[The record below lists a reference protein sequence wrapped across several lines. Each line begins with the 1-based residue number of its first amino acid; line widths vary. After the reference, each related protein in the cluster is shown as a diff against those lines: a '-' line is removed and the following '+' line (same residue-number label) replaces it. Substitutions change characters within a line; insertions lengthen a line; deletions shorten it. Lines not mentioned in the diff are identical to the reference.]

1 VRFSLNSDE
10 GDSHADLKM
19 QKSSI
24 VVERINRLPVKD
36 QHVELVERK
45 GLGHPDYII
54 DSACE
59 WASLALSRYYLENFG
74 RILHHNLDKGLLVGG
89 QSRVWFGGGVVDEP
103 IHIIIAGR
111 ATIEV
116 STSSGAVKIPY
127 EELIRDAVKEFIR
140 ENFRFLDPDEHI
152 VIETRIRAGSADLRG
167 VVDSRDAVPRANDT
181 SYGVGYAPLS
191 PLEKLVYE
199 VERSINSR
207 SFKGRVPESGEDCK
221 VMGLRLGRRY
231 IITVA
236 DSIVAPLTPDP
247 DHYLAVKEE
256 IKEEVCRVADR
267 VLAEERYDGVEV
279 YVNAADRPEEGI
291 YYLTV
296 TGTSAESGDDG
307 NTGRGN
313 RANGLITPNRQMSLE
328 ATAGKN
334 ARAHVGKIYNVA
346 ARQIA
351 ERIYNESGKVDEVY
365 VRILSQIGRP
375 INRPLV
381 ISIQYVSLDDV
392 DERSF
397 AQEAAEIAREEIE
410 KIVELERLL
419 LDGRLTLF

>member
-1 VRFSLNSDE
+1 
-10 GDSHADLKM
+10 M
-19 QKSSI
+19 QRSRI

-59 WASLALSRYYLENFG
+59 RASLSLSKYYLENFG
-74 RILHHNLDKGLLVGG
+74 QILHHNLDKGLLVGG

-103 IHIIIAGR
+103 IHIIVAGR

-116 STSSGAVKIPY
+116 STASGVVKVPY
-127 EELIRDAVKEFIR
+127 EELIRDAVKEFIK
-140 ENFRFLDPDEHI
+140 ENFRFLDPEEHV
-152 VIETRIRAGSADLRG
+152 VIETKIRAGSADLRKI
-167 VVDSRDAVPRANDT
+167 VNSPDEVPRANDT

-191 PLEKLVYE
+191 PLEKLVYT
-199 VERSINSR
+199 VERRINSR

-221 VMGLRLGRRY
+221 VMGLRLGKNY

-236 DSIVAPLTPDP
+236 DSIIAPLTPDQ
-247 DHYLAVKEE
+247 DHYIAVKDE
-256 IKEEVCRVADR
+256 IKEEVYRVADE
-267 VLAEERYDGVEV
+267 VLADEKYDELEV
-279 YVNAADRPEEGI
+279 YVNAADKLEEGI

-334 ARAHVGKIYNVA
+334 ARSHVGKIYNVA

-351 ERIYNESGKVDEVY
+351 EKIYNESMKVDEVY

-375 INRPLV
+375 IDRPLI
-381 ISIQYVSLDDV
+381 ISIQYVSVDDI
-392 DERSF
+392 DEKSF
-397 AQEAAEIAREEIE
+397 AYEAAEIAKEEIKKIMDLE
-410 KIVELERLL
+410 KLILEQKLM
-419 LDGRLTLF
+419 LF

>member
-1 VRFSLNSDE
+1 
-10 GDSHADLKM
+10 M
-19 QKSSI
+19 QKSRI
-24 VVERINRLPVKD
+24 VVERINRLPVKN

-59 WASLALSRYYLENFG
+59 RASLSLSKYYLENFG
-74 RILHHNLDKGLLVGG
+74 QILHHNLDKGLLVGG
-89 QSRVWFGGGVVDEP
+89 RSRVWFGGGVIDEP
-103 IHIIIAGR
+103 IHVIVAGR

-116 STSSGAVKIPY
+116 STDSGAVKVPY
-127 EELIRDAVKEFIR
+127 EELIKEAVKEFIK
-140 ENFRFLDPDEHI
+140 ENFRFLDPEEHV
-152 VIETRIRAGSADLRG
+152 VIETKIRAGSTDLRKI
-167 VVDSRDAVPRANDT
+167 VNSPDEVPRANDT

-199 VERSINSR
+199 VERRINSR
-207 SFKGRVPESGEDCK
+207 SFKGKVPESGEDCK
-221 VMGLRLGRRY
+221 VMGLRLGKKY
-231 IITVA
+231 VVTVA
-236 DSIVAPLTPDP
+236 DSIIAPLTPDP
-247 DHYLAVKEE
+247 DHYVAVKEE
-256 IKEEVCRVADR
+256 IKEEVYKVADQ
-267 VLAEERYDGVEV
+267 VLADEKYDEIEV
-279 YVNAADRPEEGI
+279 YVNAADKLEEGI

-334 ARAHVGKIYNVA
+334 ARSHVGKIYNVA

-351 ERIYNESGKVDEVY
+351 EKIYNESMKVDEVY

-375 INRPLV
+375 INQPLI
-381 ISIQYVSLDDV
+381 ISIQYVSVDDI
-392 DERSF
+392 DEQSF
-397 AQEAAEIAREEIE
+397 AYEAAEIAKEEIKKIMDLE
-410 KIVELERLL
+410 KLI
-419 LDGRLTLF
+419 LDQKLMLF

>member
-1 VRFSLNSDE
+1 
-10 GDSHADLKM
+10 M
-19 QKSSI
+19 QRSRI

-59 WASLALSRYYLENFG
+59 RASLSLSKYYLENFG
-74 RILHHNLDKGLLVGG
+74 QILHHNLDKGLLVGG

-103 IHIIIAGR
+103 IHIIVAGR

-116 STSSGAVKIPY
+116 STASGVVKVPY
-127 EELIRDAVKEFIR
+127 EELIRDAVKEFIK
-140 ENFRFLDPDEHI
+140 ENFRFLDPEEHV
-152 VIETRIRAGSADLRG
+152 VIETKIRAGSADLKKI
-167 VVDSRDAVPRANDT
+167 VNSPDEVPRANDT

-191 PLEKLVYE
+191 PLEKLVYT
-199 VERSINSR
+199 VERRINSR

-221 VMGLRLGRRY
+221 VMGLRLGKNY

-236 DSIVAPLTPDP
+236 DSIIAPLTPDQ
-247 DHYLAVKEE
+247 DHYIAVKDE
-256 IKEEVCRVADR
+256 IKEEVYRVADE
-267 VLAEERYDGVEV
+267 VLADEKYDELEV
-279 YVNAADRPEEGI
+279 YVNAADKLEEGI

-334 ARAHVGKIYNVA
+334 ARSHVGKIYNVA

-351 ERIYNESGKVDEVY
+351 EKIYNESMKVDEVY

-375 INRPLV
+375 IDRPLI
-381 ISIQYVSLDDV
+381 ISIQYVSVDDI
-392 DERSF
+392 DDKSF
-397 AQEAAEIAREEIE
+397 AYEAAEIAKEEIKKIMDLE
-410 KIVELERLL
+410 KLILEQKLM
-419 LDGRLTLF
+419 LF

>member
-1 VRFSLNSDE
+1 
-10 GDSHADLKM
+10 M
-19 QKSSI
+19 QRSRI

-59 WASLALSRYYLENFG
+59 RASLSLSKYYLENFG
-74 RILHHNLDKGLLVGG
+74 QILHHNLDKGLLVGG

-103 IHIIIAGR
+103 IHIIVAGR

-116 STSSGAVKIPY
+116 STASGVVKVPY
-127 EELIRDAVKEFIR
+127 EELIRDAVKEFIK
-140 ENFRFLDPDEHI
+140 ENFRFLDPEEHV
-152 VIETRIRAGSADLRG
+152 VIETKIRAGSADLKKI
-167 VVDSRDAVPRANDT
+167 VNSPDEVPRANDT

-191 PLEKLVYE
+191 PLEKLVYT
-199 VERSINSR
+199 VERRINSR

-221 VMGLRLGRRY
+221 VMGLRLGKNY

-236 DSIVAPLTPDP
+236 DSIIAPLTPDQ
-247 DHYLAVKEE
+247 DHYIAVKDE
-256 IKEEVCRVADR
+256 IKEEVYRVADE
-267 VLAEERYDGVEV
+267 VLADEKYDELEV
-279 YVNAADRPEEGI
+279 YVNAADKLEEGI

-334 ARAHVGKIYNVA
+334 ARSHVGKIYNVA

-351 ERIYNESGKVDEVY
+351 EKIYNESMKVDEVY

-375 INRPLV
+375 IDRPLI
-381 ISIQYVSLDDV
+381 ISIQYVSVDDI
-392 DERSF
+392 DEKSF
-397 AQEAAEIAREEIE
+397 AYEAAEIAKEEIKKIMDLE
-410 KIVELERLL
+410 KLILEQKLM
-419 LDGRLTLF
+419 LF

>member
-1 VRFSLNSDE
+1 
-10 GDSHADLKM
+10 M

-24 VVERINRLPVKD
+24 VIERISRLPVKD

-59 WASLALSRYYLENFG
+59 AASVSLSRYYLEKFG
-74 RILHHNLDKGLLVGG
+74 QVLHHNLDKGLLVGG
-89 QSRVWFGGGVVDEP
+89 RSNVWFGGGVVEEP

-116 STSSGAVKIPY
+116 STASGQVKIPY
-127 EELIRDAVKEFIR
+127 RELIEEEVKKFID
-140 ENFRFLDPDEHI
+140 ENFRFLDPEKHV
-152 VIETRIRAGSADLRG
+152 VIESKIRMGSADLRKI
-167 VVDSRDAVPRANDT
+167 VNNPDDVPRANDT

-191 PLEKLVYE
+191 PLEKIVYE
-199 VERSINSR
+199 VERRIKSR
-207 SFKGRVPESGEDCK
+207 SFKGKVPESGEDCK
-221 VMGLRLGRRY
+221 VMGLRLGRNY

-236 DSIVAPLTPDP
+236 NSIIAPLTPDL
-247 DHYLAVKEE
+247 DHYIAVKEE
-256 IKEEVCRVADR
+256 IKEEASRIAER
-267 VLAEERYDGVEV
+267 VLAGEKYDEIEAH
-279 YVNAADRPEEGI
+279 VNAADRPEEGI
-291 YYLTV
+291 VYLTV

-313 RANGLITPNRQMSLE
+313 RVNGLITPNRQMSLE

-334 ARAHVGKIYNVA
+334 ARAHVGKLYNVM

-351 ERIYNESGKVDEVY
+351 ERIYQESGKVDEVY
-365 VRILSQIGRP
+365 VRLLSQIGRP
-375 INRPLV
+375 VDKPLV
-381 ISIQYVSLDDV
+381 ISIQYVAVGDI

-397 AQEAAEIAREEIE
+397 AYEAAEIAKEEIGKFSGIE
-410 KIVELERLL
+410 KLILEQKALI
-419 LDGRLTLF
+419 F